1 MLLLRWA
8 DTLLLIRFHYVTPSN
23 NFVTFLVRITESMLS
38 LGKKKVCVHSTIS
51 DDLWIVFSW
60 CR

>member
-38 LGKKKVCVHSTIS
+38 WGKKKSMCTLH
-51 DDLWIVFSW
+51 DF
-60 CR
+60 